1 MQHHGM
7 QYHARDCCHISRGL
21 GVQGFGIFPIQKR
34 KKHQWQQRSHACRSA
49 KTFLRVVVP
58 RKTTTIRPG
67 PHPTSATV
75 SHSRSHIISRSSS
88 LYRPSAKSSES
99 SFAAAAATLPLIF
112 GCRSEWHSGHTV
124 RFVNPCTARDAVF
137 LKWNCWINFDHCDSL
152 QQHGAEYLKGC
163 QSTGAVHLQDAAI
176 ECCLYESCP
185 M

>member
-1 MQHHGM
+1 MHEIAATSVGVW
-7 QYHARDCCHISRGL
+7 
-21 GVQGFGIFPIQKR
+21 VQGFGIVPIQKR

-112 GCRSEWHSGHTV
+112 GCRSEWHSRHTV
-124 RFVNPCTARDAVF
+124 RFVNPCTASDAVF
-137 LKWNCWINFDHCDSL
+137 LKWNWWIKFDHCDSL
-152 QQHGAEYLKGC
+152 QQHGAEYQKGC